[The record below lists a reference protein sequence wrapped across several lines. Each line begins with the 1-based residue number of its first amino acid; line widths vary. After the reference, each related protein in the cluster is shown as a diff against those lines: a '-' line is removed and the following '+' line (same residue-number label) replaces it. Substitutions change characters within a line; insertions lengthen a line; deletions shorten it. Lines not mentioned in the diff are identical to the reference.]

1 VTDLRWNG
9 CLNARDLAGLP
20 TRYGGT
26 TRAGLIRTDSLHQ
39 LDDDGWAAFRAVRA
53 GLVLD
58 LRSDWELT
66 EPHPLDGDPAYRRI
80 PWIDPVADKRR
91 VPEDE
96 PLMADIYRGSLDR
109 NTGQIL
115 QAYRAIAAV
124 PLDTAVVV
132 HCKSGKDRTG
142 LLIALLQELAGV
154 PREVIAADFAIS
166 ETNLGILDRIVAL
179 PLDER
184 EAAGV
189 LWRSLPETILAALDH
204 VDQRYGGVRAY
215 LARCGLTPRE
225 IHRLGLRLLSD
236 VELEAVV
243 FDFDGL
249 LMDTETTMVE
259 SWKAEWA
266 HHGLELDL
274 DDDFWPGHGGDT
286 STVRYARLAALVPD
300 FDRDTSHAR
309 RTAFRDRLHAELGFR
324 PGIHDWL
331 LEAHALGLRVAIA
344 SSSPRKWVVGH
355 LERVGALDLFEVITT
370 GDEVDGHKPDPAV
383 YEFALSRLGRLMCPG
398 AADLPGRSALAVEDT
413 PHGIAAAAAVGM
425 RTIGIPNPYVPVET
439 LTAADLV
446 LGSAADLSLSEALYA
461 VR

>member
-1 VTDLRWNG
+1 MTDLSWNG
-9 CLNARDLAGLP
+9 CLNTRDLAGLP

-26 TRAGLIRTDSLHQ
+26 TRAGLVRTDSLHQ
-39 LDDDGWAAFRAVRA
+39 LDDEGWAAFHAVKA

-58 LRSDWELT
+58 LRSDWEMI
-66 EPHPLDGDPAYRRI
+66 EPHPLDGDPSYQRI

-91 VPEDE
+91 VAEDE

-142 LLIALLQELAGV
+142 LLVALLQELAGV
-154 PREVIAADFAIS
+154 PRETIAEDFAVS
-166 ETNLGILDRIVAL
+166 EANLGILERVASL
-179 PLDER
+179 PDGER
-184 EAAGV
+184 ETAGV

-215 LARCGLTPRE
+215 LASCGLTPRE
-225 IHRLGLRLLSD
+225 IHRLGLRLLGG
-236 VELEAVV
+236 VEVEAVV

-259 SWKAEWA
+259 SWVAEWA

-274 DDDFWPGHGGDT
+274 ADDFWPGHGGDT

-300 FDRDTSHAR
+300 FDRDASHAR
-309 RTAFRDRLHAELGFR
+309 RTAHRDRMHAEMDFR
-324 PGIHDWL
+324 PGIRDWL
-331 LEAHALGLRVAIA
+331 LEASELGLRVAIA
-344 SSSPRKWVVGH
+344 SSSPRAWVVGH
-355 LERVGALDLFEVITT
+355 LERVGALELFDVVTT
-370 GDEVDGHKPDPAV
+370 GDEVEEHKPDPAV
-383 YEFALSRLGRLMCPG
+383 YNLALSRLG
-398 AADLPGRSALAVEDT
+398 LPGQAALAVEDT
-413 PHGIAAAAAVGM
+413 PHGIVAAAAAGM
-425 RTIGIPNPYVPVET
+425 QTVGIPNPYVDPT
-439 LTAADLV
+439 TMDGLV
-446 LGSAADLSLSEALYA
+446 LASAAGQSLSETLYA
-461 VR
+461 VGSAG

>member
-1 VTDLRWNG
+1 VTVLSWSG
-9 CLNARDLAGLP
+9 CLNTRDLAGLP

-26 TRAGLIRTDSLHQ
+26 TRAGLVRTDSLHQ
-39 LDDDGWAAFRAVRA
+39 LDDEGWAEFRAVRA

-58 LRSDWELT
+58 LRSDWEMT

-80 PWIDPVADKRR
+80 PWIDAVADKVR

-96 PLMADIYRGSLDR
+96 PLMADIYKGSLDR

-124 PLDTAVVV
+124 PLDRAVVV

-142 LLIALLQELAGV
+142 LLVALLQELAGV
-154 PREVIAADFAIS
+154 PREVIAEDFAIS
-166 ETNLGILDRIVAL
+166 ETNLGILDRIAAV
-179 PLDER
+179 PGTDEDR
-184 EAAGV
+184 ELAGR
-189 LWRSLPETILAALDH
+189 LWRSLPETILAALEH

-215 LARCGLTPRE
+215 LASCGLTPRE

-236 VELEAVV
+236 VEIEAVV

-259 SWKAEWA
+259 SWVAEWA
-266 HHGLELDL
+266 HHGMVLDL

-286 STVRYARLAALVPD
+286 STIRYARLAELAPD
-300 FDRDTSHAR
+300 FDRDASHAR
-309 RTAFRDRLHAELGFR
+309 RTAFRDRLHASLDFR
-324 PGIHDWL
+324 PGIRNWL
-331 LEAHALGLRVAIA
+331 LEARELGLRVGIA

-355 LERVGALDLFEVITT
+355 LERVGALELFDVIAT

-383 YEFALSRLGRLMCPG
+383 YNLALARLE
-398 AADLPGRSALAVEDT
+398 LPGQAALAVEDT
-413 PHGIAAAAAVGM
+413 PHGIVAAAAAGM
-425 RTIGIPNPYVPVET
+425 LTAGIPNPYVDPAT
-439 LTAADLV
+439 MGGLV
-446 LGSAADLSLSEALYA
+446 LASAAEQPLSETLYA
-461 VR
+461 VGSAG

>member
-1 VTDLRWNG
+1 VTDLSWNG
-9 CLNARDLAGLP
+9 CLNTRDLAGLP

-26 TRAGLIRTDSLHQ
+26 TRSGLIRTDSLHQ
-39 LDDDGWAAFRAVRA
+39 LDDEGWAAFRDVRA

-58 LRSDWELT
+58 LRSDWEMT
-66 EPHPLDGDPAYRRI
+66 EPHPLDGDPAYQRI
-80 PWIDPVADKRR
+80 PWIDPVEDKLR
-91 VPEDE
+91 VAEDE

-124 PLDTAVVV
+124 PLGTTVVV

-142 LLIALLQELAGV
+142 LLVALLQELAGV
-154 PREVIAADFAIS
+154 PRDVIAGDFAVS
-166 ETNLGILDRIVAL
+166 EANLGILERIAAL
-179 PLDER
+179 PSDER

-215 LARCGLTPRE
+215 LALCGLTARE
-225 IHRLGLRLLSD
+225 IHRLGLLLLSD
-236 VELEAVV
+236 VEIEAVV

-259 SWKAEWA
+259 SWIAEWA

-274 DDDFWPGHGGDT
+274 EDDFWPGHGGDT
-286 STVRYARLAALVPD
+286 STVRYARLAALIPG
-300 FDRDTSHAR
+300 FDRDASHAR
-309 RTAFRDRLHAELGFR
+309 RTAHRDRMHAEMDFR
-324 PGIHDWL
+324 PGIRDWL
-331 LEAHALGLRVAIA
+331 LEARELGLRVGIA

-355 LERVGALDLFEVITT
+355 LERVGALELFDVVTT

-383 YEFALSRLGRLMCPG
+383 YTLALSRLG
-398 AADLPGRSALAVEDT
+398 LPGRAALAVEDT
-413 PHGIAAAAAVGM
+413 PHGIVAAAAAGM
-425 RTIGIPNPYVPVET
+425 LTVGIPNPYVDPAT
-439 LTAADLV
+439 MDGLV
-446 LGSAADLSLSEALYA
+446 LASAAEQSLSETLYA
-461 VR
+461 VGSAG